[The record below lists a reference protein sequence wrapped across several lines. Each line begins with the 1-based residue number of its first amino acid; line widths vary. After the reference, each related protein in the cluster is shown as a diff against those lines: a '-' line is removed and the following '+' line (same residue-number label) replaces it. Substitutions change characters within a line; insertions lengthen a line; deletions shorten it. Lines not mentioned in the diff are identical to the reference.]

1 MADARRQDMAIR
13 AFEKKSIQAEGRGL
27 GPAEQLLFDL
37 QILRDEERD
46 ERRADEE
53 RQTLMEQRAM
63 AQYSA
68 EVADVRRDGDS
79 PTVALSRP
87 WSSWLTLPRDEQA
100 TTDWMYLRWMWRRD
114 ITIPKDCRVYNATK
128 EEYGN
133 DAPPPN
139 TKYMRRLTDEEKAT
153 MRKLMADWAT
163 PRVSAR
169 SRSAPLRV
177 RVTRR
182 R

>member
-68 EVADVRRDGDS
+68 EVADVRRDAGSQGGEEGCDMA
-79 PTVALSRP
+79 PAL
-87 WSSWLTLPRDEQA
+87 
-100 TTDWMYLRWMWRRD
+100 RRQ
-114 ITIPKDCRVYNATK
+114 
-128 EEYGN
+128 
-133 DAPPPN
+133 
-139 TKYMRRLTDEEKAT
+139 RRGID
-153 MRKLMADWAT
+153 R
-163 PRVSAR
+163 
-169 SRSAPLRV
+169 
-177 RVTRR
+177 
-182 R
+182 